1 MRRAEIKRKTAETD
15 IWIRLNLDGE
25 GEARIHT
32 GIGFFDHMLHLMC
45 KHGFIDMELE
55 CVGDLVVDNHHTV
68 EDIGICIGQALKA
81 AVGDKRGMARYAT
94 VFTPMDEALTMI
106 SLDFGGRPYLYFDV
120 PFEREY
126 VGNLETELFEEFFR
140 ALVNHSGMT
149 LHMELHRGKNA
160 HHIAESIF
168 KGFGRA
174 VHQATAIQER
184 IQGVLSTKGSLE

>member
-1 MRRAEIKRKTAETD
+1 MRRAEFKRKTSETD
-15 IWIRLNLDGE
+15 IWIQMNLDGE

-45 KHGFIDMELE
+45 RHGFLDMELK
-55 CVGDLVVDNHHTV
+55 CVGDLDVDNHHTV

-81 AVGDKRGMARYAT
+81 AVGDKKGMTRYAT
-94 VFTPMDEALTMI
+94 VFTPMDEALSMI
-106 SLDFGGRPYLYFDV
+106 SLDFGGRSYLYFDV

-149 LHMELHRGKNA
+149 LHIELQRGKNA
-160 HHIAESIF
+160 HHIAESID
-168 KGFGRA
+168 RNS
-174 VHQATAIQER
+174 R
-184 IQGVLSTKGSLE
+184 